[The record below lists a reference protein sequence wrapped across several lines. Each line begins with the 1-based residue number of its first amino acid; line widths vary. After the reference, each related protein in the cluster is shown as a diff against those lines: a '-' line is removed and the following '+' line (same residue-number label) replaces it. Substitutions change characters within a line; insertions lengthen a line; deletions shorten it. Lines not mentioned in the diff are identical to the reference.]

1 MKQYEF
7 VNKIGKGTHGTIYL
21 LKNNLTKNFLV
32 CKSITIK
39 FKKHATREINVLKN
53 TEHRRIVKMTDILYV
68 EKGIYILMEYAN
80 YGTIESMIKYF
91 SKNKIKASYNLIWSI
106 AARVLDGLK
115 HLHGKGIIHRD
126 IKPANILISKT
137 EINGKEYLEFKICDF
152 SLSEQKESIHDKCIV
167 RNTILHGARNCC

>member
-1 MKQYEF
+1 
-7 VNKIGKGTHGTIYL
+7 
-21 LKNNLTKNFLV
+21 
-32 CKSITIK
+32 
-39 FKKHATREINVLKN
+39 
-53 TEHRRIVKMTDILYV
+53 MTDILYV